1 MDKCLIIMPI
11 VSDQST
17 QHGFAPLAIARI
29 KGAQRANQIAIYLI
43 YAAIIAFMV
52 FGTIASIKA
61 FHDNQLLYRL
71 FFNLPYALIALTIPI
86 TIYDGL
92 VIYRYRLS
100 QPSMIALSIGV
111 STIILVGGLLFAD
124 TAWLGLA
131 SWLGVAFLFR
141 ANFKRFFSF
150 LEAETEA
157 EEDLT
162 KEPATAEALQ
172 QAPKESSID
181 SNP

>member
-1 MDKCLIIMPI
+1 MTNVL
-11 VSDQST
+11 DQST
-17 QHGFAPLAIARI
+17 QYGFAPLAIARI

-86 TIYDGL
+86 TIYDGF
-92 VIYRYRLS
+92 VIYRYRLN

-111 STIILVGGLLFAD
+111 STIVLVGGLLFAD

-131 SWLGVAFLFR
+131 SWLGVAFLFK
-141 ANFKRFFSF
+141 ANFKRFFNF
-150 LEAETEA
+150 LAAQEET
-157 EEDLT
+157 EEDL
-162 KEPATAEALQ
+162 EDSDAEKLQ
-172 QAPKESSID
+172 DTSKQ
-181 SNP
+181 